1 MQSSK
6 GASDVDETLHAL
18 NAANRSKGIKVS
30 IVRQG
35 NALSVQATWKDTEE
49 AQPKQRRL
57 SLGLKA
63 DKRNDIREADR
74 QVKAVWAA
82 IKKGEDPRKAI
93 TSKKQAEQQPRGALL
108 VRDAVED
115 FERVYFE
122 ERKRTPSTE
131 RSFKRLL
138 TELNRLPALAELSM
152 ELLVDTAKRR
162 TEPDSRSRLE
172 CVMVFKRLAKH
183 CDLEQPAE
191 LDLLRGNYAAVG
203 PRGRDIP
210 GDEKLIEF
218 LRLVRPSLYGWCTCA
233 MAVFGVRPGEVPS
246 LVLAEDGFASCLTT
260 KLKRAQPATRDV
272 MALPNS
278 WFEELDLQNVFIPG
292 NYRWTRPE
300 DYNSETARLFVTN
313 WNQWWNRQPTHL
325 KQARAIL
332 PKYQN
337 YDLRHAWA
345 LRAIN
350 KGISTNIAAKAMGH
364 SEATHIKHYK
374 RWLNRDE
381 LRLAMQKIDRG

>member
-1 MQSSK
+1 MEGSNAAS
-6 GASDVDETLHAL
+6 GANEILEAINT
-18 NAANRSKGIKVS
+18 ANRSKGIKVS
-30 IVRQG
+30 VIKQG
-35 NALSVQATWKDTEE
+35 SALSVRAYWQAPGE
-49 AQPKQRRL
+49 AKPKQRRL
-57 SLGLKA
+57 SLGLSAEK
-63 DKRNDIREADR
+63 ISHLREADR
-74 QVKAVWAA
+74 QAKAVWAA
-82 IKKGEDPRKAI
+82 IKQGEDPHNAI
-93 TSKKQAEQQPRGALL
+93 TSKKQAEQQPRGALF

-131 RSFKRLL
+131 RSFKRLV
-138 TELNRLPALAELSM
+138 TELNRLPPLAELSM

-183 CDLEQPAE
+183 CDLEQAAE

-260 KLKRAQPATRDV
+260 KLKRARPATRDV

-278 WFEELDLQNVFIPG
+278 WFEELGLQDVFIPG

-300 DYNSETARLFVTN
+300 DYNSDTARLFVTN

-364 SEATHIKHYK
+364 SEATHIKHYE
-374 RWLNRDE
+374 RWLNKDE

>member
-1 MQSSK
+1 MQSIK
-6 GASDVDETLHAL
+6 GASEVEKTLHAL

-35 NALSVQATWKDTEE
+35 NALSVQASWKDTEE
-49 AQPKQRRL
+49 AKPKQRRL

-63 DKRNDIREADR
+63 DKRSDIREADR

-115 FERVYFE
+115 YERVYFDV
-122 ERKRTPSTE
+122 RQQTPQTK
-131 RSFKRLL
+131 RSFKRQL
-138 TELNRLPALAELSM
+138 TELNRLPSFAELSA
-152 ELLVDTAKRR
+152 ELLVDTAKRL
-162 TEPDSRSRLE
+162 TKPDTKSRYE
-172 CVMVFKRLAKH
+172 CVMAFKRLAKH
-183 CDLEQPAE
+183 CEIDLPAE
-191 LDLLRGNYAAVG
+191 LDLLRGNYTSVG
-203 PRGRDIP
+203 PKGRDIP

-218 LRLVRPSLYGWCTCA
+218 LRLIRPSRYGWCTCA

-260 KLKRAQPATRDV
+260 KLKRALPATRDV

-278 WFEELDLQNVFIPG
+278 WVEELDLHDVFIPG
-292 NYRWTRPE
+292 NYKWTRPE
-300 DYNSETARLFVTN
+300 DYNSDTARLFVTN
-313 WNQWWNRQPTHL
+313 WNQWWNRHPTHL

-350 KGISTNIAAKAMGH
+350 KGIPTSIAAKAMGH
-364 SEATHIKHYK
+364 SEATHIKHYE

>member
-1 MQSSK
+1 MKSSS
-6 GASDVDETLHAL
+6 GTSDADEILAAINT
-18 NAANRSKGIKVS
+18 ANRSKGIKVS
-30 IVRQG
+30 VIRQG
-35 NALSVQATWKDTEE
+35 SALSVRATWRDPGETKP
-49 AQPKQRRL
+49 QQRRL
-57 SLGLKA
+57 SLGLSA
-63 DKRNDIREADR
+63 DQKNHLREADK
-74 QVKAVWAA
+74 QAKAVWSA
-82 IKKGEDPRKAI
+82 IKQGEDPRKAV
-93 TSKKQAEQQPRGALL
+93 TSKKQAEQQPRRALF

-115 FERVYFE
+115 FEQTYFQ

-138 TELNRLPALAELSM
+138 TELNRLPPAVELSM
-152 ELLVDTAKRR
+152 ELLVETARRR
-162 TEPDSRSRLE
+162 TEPDSRTRLE

-183 CDLEQPAE
+183 CDLEQSAE

-203 PRGRDIP
+203 PKGRDIP

-218 LRLVRPSLYGWCTCA
+218 LRLVRPSCYGWCTCA

-260 KLKRAQPATRDV
+260 KLKRALPTTRDV

-278 WFEELDLQNVFIPG
+278 WVVELNLHDVSIPG
-292 NYRWTRPE
+292 NNRWTKPE
-300 DYNSETARLFVTN
+300 EYNSDVAQRFVNN
-313 WNQWWNRQPTHL
+313 WNQWWKRQPTHL

-350 KGISTNIAAKAMGH
+350 RGISTNIAAKAMGH
-364 SEATHIKHYK
+364 SEATHIKHYE
-374 RWLNRDE
+374 RWLNKDE